1 MEQTAVNWLIEQ
13 LSKTDQRSLGDLLKI
28 HKQAQEME
36 RKQIEEAV
44 HYGQNN
50 HSVSITLDKHIA
62 SDYFP
67 KKYTNGKESN

>member
-13 LSKTDQRSLGDLLKI
+13 LIGDDEFNMKY
-28 HKQAQEME
+28 KDKFEQAKEME

-50 HSVSITLDKHIA
+50 HSVSITSDKHIA
-62 SDYFP
+62 SDYFT